1 MQKSQSLRENTSYKK
16 GVAKLVIKAQG
27 ASYGYEEKGVKT
39 TGGII
44 VATGKT
50 SGKNESNPLFKIG
63 SITVV
68 KRIVLTFQQVGIW
81 PIVVITGYEAEE
93 IERDLADYGVIFL
106 RNDQYESSQMFDS
119 AKIGL
124 DYLLNKCDQVIFN
137 PVNIPMFS
145 PDTIQRM
152 MGCEEKLLSPSYHG
166 KAGHPLLISSELIP
180 RILKYDG
187 NMGMRGAIR
196 NIGVKRQWMDIEDE
210 GILHDAD
217 DIDRLDKLLK
227 KHNKHILHPFVRIS
241 IEKESMFFNS
251 KTKLLLI
258 LIEETQSVR
267 SACRHIALS
276 YSKAWNM
283 LNELEQE
290 LGYAVVQRKHGGSKG
305 GKTYLT
311 KEGIEL
317 LEKYE
322 QFELNVRKYAKDEFD
337 RLF

>member
-1 MQKSQSLRENTSYKK
+1 MVVS
-16 GVAKLVIKAQG
+16 KLIIRAQG
-27 ASYGYEEKGVKT
+27 KRYGYEKKEMKT

-50 SGKNESNPLFKIG
+50 LGKNESHPLLKIG

-68 KRIVLTFQQVGIW
+68 KRIVLTFQQVGIS

-93 IERDLADYGVIFL
+93 IEHDLADYGVIFL
-106 RNDQYESSQMFDS
+106 RNEQYENSQMFDS

-137 PVNIPMFS
+137 PVNITMFS
-145 PDTIQRM
+145 PETIQRM
-152 MGCEEKLLSPSYHG
+152 MECGEKLLSPSYHG

-196 NIGVKRQWMDIEDE
+196 NIGVERQWMDIEDE
-210 GILHDAD
+210 GILHDAN
-217 DIDRLDKLLK
+217 DIDRLDQLLK
-227 KHNKHILHPFVRIS
+227 KHNQHILHPFVRIS

-251 KTKLLLI
+251 RTKLLLI
-258 LIEETQSVR
+258 LIEDTQSVR

-290 LGYAVVQRKHGGSKG
+290 LGYAVVQRKHGGSNG

-317 LEKYE
+317 LEKYQ
-322 QFELNVRKYAKDEFD
+322 QFEQNVRKYAKDEFA